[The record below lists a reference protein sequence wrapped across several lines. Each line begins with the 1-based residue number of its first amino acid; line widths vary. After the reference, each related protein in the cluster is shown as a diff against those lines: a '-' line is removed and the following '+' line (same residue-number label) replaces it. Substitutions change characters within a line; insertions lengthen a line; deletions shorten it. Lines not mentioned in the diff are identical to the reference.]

1 MADQPTKVP
10 QPPAAPAQTGRR
22 IHPRYPFT
30 AAVQAVDTRFRT
42 VLNAR
47 ISDLGRGGCYID
59 AFSPFPLKSSVK
71 LRITNE
77 MRSFEAHANV
87 IYSKTG
93 MGMGLQFT
101 AIEPEQ
107 LTVLDKWL
115 AELSGASPP
124 STHTAAEP
132 NGHAPAKES
141 LNDEQCYALIERTI
155 AMIREGSLTNAQ
167 GKAML
172 RNLLRQPPHS

>member
-1 MADQPTKVP
+1 MADLPIKAP
-10 QPPAAPAQTGRR
+10 QPQVAPAQSGRR

-47 ISDLGRGGCYID
+47 TSDLGRGGCYID
-59 AFSPFPLKSSVK
+59 AFSPFPLKRGVK

-77 MRSFEAHANV
+77 MRSFEAHASV
-87 IYSKTG
+87 VYSKTG

-115 AELSGASPP
+115 GELSGASPP
-124 STHTAAEP
+124 PPHAAAE
-132 NGHAPAKES
+132 
-141 LNDEQCYALIERTI
+141 
-155 AMIREGSLTNAQ
+155 
-167 GKAML
+167 
-172 RNLLRQPPHS
+172 

>member
-1 MADQPTKVP
+1 MADLPTRAP
-10 QPPAAPAQTGRR
+10 QGAAAPAHTGRR

-47 ISDLGRGGCYID
+47 TSDLGRGGCYID
-59 AFSPFPLKSSVK
+59 AFSPFPLKSGVK

-77 MRSFEAHANV
+77 MRSFEAHASV
-87 IYSKTG
+87 VYSKTG

-115 AELSGASPP
+115 AELSGATPPP
-124 STHTAAEP
+124 SHAAAEP
-132 NGHAPAKES
+132 TNHDPAKGP

-155 AMIREGSLTNAQ
+155 AMIREGTLTDAQ
-167 GKAML
+167 GKSML
-172 RNLLRQPPHS
+172 RNLLREAPR